1 MCTVTYIPTDSG
13 FYFTFSRD
21 ERASRET
28 IPPDKYNWNGIE
40 LVYPKDESAGGTW
53 IASSLTG
60 KTTCLL
66 NGAFVNHQKRSDY
79 IKSRGLILLESFNYQ
94 NAQEFSDDIDLTNVE
109 PFTLLTLDYSA
120 GTLEKFF
127 EFRWDGDKKYLKQL
141 IPKEQQIWSSATLYS
156 PSIQQ
161 TRQQLFNQWINKH
174 QDFEDR
180 MISDFHNRK
189 HGLSVSDDILM
200 KGAGDLMTLSISQVH
215 VVNTGSHFN
224 YFDII
229 NKKDYKVKLT
239 KTGLVNV

>member
-1 MCTVTYIPTDSG
+1 MCTVTYIPTDKG
-13 FYFTFSRD
+13 FYFTSSRD

-28 IPPDKYNWNGIE
+28 IPPVKYNMNGIE
-40 LVYPKDESAGGTW
+40 LVYPKDELAGGTW

-60 KTTCLL
+60 KTACLL

-79 IKSRGLILLESFNYQ
+79 IKSRGLILLESFNYN
-94 NAQEFSDDIDLTNVE
+94 NAVEFSEKVDLMNIE
-109 PFTLLTLDYSA
+109 PFTLLTLDYSTGA
-120 GTLEKFF
+120 LEQFF

-141 IPKEQQIWSSATLYS
+141 THKEQQIWSSATLYS

-161 TRQQLFNQWINKH
+161 TRLQLFKQWINKH

-180 MISDFHNRK
+180 MILDFHNRK

-200 KGAGDLMTLSISQVH
+200 KGEGDLMTLSISQVH
-215 VVNTGSHFN
+215 VGNTDSHFN
-224 YFDII
+224 YFDIT

-239 KTGLVNV
+239 KNEFVNA